1 MNLYSNPNPI
11 PDGVG
16 EDSQITRTRH
26 SRSFGRK
33 VPPLWANL
41 GVRRR
46 TVSEPTST
54 EKDHNNI
61 SWPETESE
69 TEQQAISGLE
79 GRSRLGRGLAHITV
93 RPNVLT
99 QYIPRFLST
108 SLINC
113 NTVVVDRWA
122 KG

>member
-1 MNLYSNPNPI
+1 MLF
-11 PDGVG
+11 
-16 EDSQITRTRH
+16 
-26 SRSFGRK
+26 RSFKSKSRWGGRRLANYEDPTLSVVRTK
-33 VPPLWANL
+33 STPLWANL

-54 EKDHNNI
+54 EKDHNNN

>member
-1 MNLYSNPNPI
+1 MGWEKTRKLPG
-11 PDGVG
+11 PDTLGHSDEKYAAVG
-16 EDSQITRTRH
+16 KSGRT
-26 SRSFGRK
+26 
-33 VPPLWANL
+33 L
-41 GVRRR
+41 
-46 TVSEPTST
+46 SEPTMT
-54 EKDHNNI
+54 EKDHNNN

-79 GRSRLGRGLAHITV
+79 GRSRLSRGLAHITV

-113 NTVVVDRWA
+113 NIVVDRWA